1 MSAEKFYWQG
11 KKLFDEEKYEE
22 ALKAFHQALKD
33 EDHTLSLYGRALSY
47 FKMQRFQ
54 EAIQDFD
61 KLLNLIP
68 NNATYLS
75 ERGVA
80 LHLAGNNQAALQDF
94 DKAVEL
100 EPDNPYRYS
109 SRAYIKDRMKDFQG
123 SVDDYTKA
131 IELDPEDAI
140 SYNNRGL
147 VEEKLGY
154 KDKAKK
160 NFDIA
165 DRLMPAKPRE
175 EQVQERQ
182 GQENGQN
189 GFPEIKS
196 ENKPRFKQYLEV
208 MGSVFSSRQNLKEF
222 VDFVGNKLK
231 SDK

>member
-22 ALKAFHQALKD
+22 ALKIFHRALQ
-33 EDHTLSLYGRALSY
+33 EEELHTLSLYGRALSY
-47 FKMQRFQ
+47 FKMQRFH
-54 EAIQDFD
+54 ESIQDFD
-61 KLLNLIP
+61 QLINLIP

-80 LHLAGNNQAALQDF
+80 LHLSGDNQAALKDF

-109 SRAYIKDRMKDFQG
+109 SRAYIKDRMQDHQG
-123 SVDDYTKA
+123 SIDDYTKA

-140 SYNNRGL
+140 AYNNRGL

-160 NFDIA
+160 SFDIA
-165 DRLMPAKPRE
+165 DKLMPAKPRE
-175 EQVQERQ
+175 QQVQEQ
-182 GQENGQN
+182 PTDQN
-189 GFPEIKS
+189 GMPEIRS
-196 ENKPRFKQYLEV
+196 DQKPRFKQYLRV
-208 MGSVFSSRQNLKEF
+208 MGSVFSSRQNLREF
-222 VDFVGNKLK
+222 VDFVGDKLK
-231 SDK
+231 SGK